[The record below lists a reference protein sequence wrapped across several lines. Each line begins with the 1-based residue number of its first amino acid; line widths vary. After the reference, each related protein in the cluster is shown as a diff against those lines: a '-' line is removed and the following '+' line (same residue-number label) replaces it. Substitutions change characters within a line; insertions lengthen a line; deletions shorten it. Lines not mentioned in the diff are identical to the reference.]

1 VEHRVS
7 RDNDLDS
14 AVLFAPFRLG
24 PIELSNRIVMAP
36 MSRSRA
42 DPDGAPH
49 GLTARYYRQRAS
61 AGLIVTEAAP
71 ISPQGRTT
79 PDMPGIY
86 GERQVAGW
94 KDVAQAV
101 HGAGGK
107 IFLQLWHAGRISHP
121 SLQPDGAMPVAPSA
135 IAAAGA
141 LATGAAALPY
151 VTPRALSADEVREV
165 VDQFAC
171 AARNA
176 SEAGFDGVELHAG
189 NGYLIDQFLR
199 DGSNH
204 RIDTYGG
211 SPRHRV
217 RFLFEILSAVSAVW
231 SADRIGV
238 RLSPA
243 SNVNS
248 MSDSDPQESFDY
260 FVDALS
266 DCSLAFIHVDETA
279 SAPFD
284 WRRFKSRYRGV
295 YIANRGYD
303 RDRAIAA
310 TESGQADLVSFGALY
325 IANPDL
331 VQRFRSGAPLNVP
344 DRLTFYGGDHRGYT
358 DYPILSES

>member
-7 RDNDLDS
+7 RDNDPAS
-14 AVLFAPFRLG
+14 AVLFAMFRLG

-36 MSRSRA
+36 MSRNRA

-49 GLTARYYRQRAS
+49 GLTARYYQQRAS

-71 ISPQGRTT
+71 VSPQGRTT

-86 GERQVAGW
+86 GERQMAGW
-94 KDVAQAV
+94 KDVTRAV

-121 SLQPDGAMPVAPSA
+121 SLQPNGALPVAPSA

-141 LATGAAALPY
+141 FATGVGALPY
-151 VTPRALSADEVREV
+151 VAPRALSEDEVREV
-165 VDQFAC
+165 VGAFAG

-176 SEAGFDGVELHAG
+176 RGAGFDGVELHAG

-199 DGSNH
+199 DGSNQ
-204 RIDTYGG
+204 RTDSYGG
-211 SPRHRV
+211 SPRDRA
-217 RFLFEILSAVSAVW
+217 RFLLEIVSAVSAAW

-243 SNVNS
+243 SSVNS
-248 MSDSDPQESFDY
+248 MSDSDPQRSFDD
-260 FVDALS
+260 VIDALG
-266 DCSLAFIHVDETA
+266 DWPLAFIHVDE
-279 SAPFD
+279 SANTPFD
-284 WRRFKSRYRGV
+284 WRRFRSRYRGV

-303 RDRAIAA
+303 RERAIAA
-310 TESGQADLVSFGALY
+310 IASGHADLVSFGALY

-331 VQRFRSGAPLNVP
+331 VQRFRSGGPLNVP
-344 DRLTFYGGDHRGYT
+344 DRSTFYGGDHRGYT